1 MYKTLLAL
9 AGFLLA
15 SVAVASQPPEDGG
28 DYDLISDPAEL
39 AARGFAPD
47 GPPLWRLKPVDDPQ
61 ELAARRAERQAEA
74 ERDGSPEFGG
84 PAVRSASVQSTDFRF
99 LNEASTYNTS
109 GTFTLACTAGSPN
122 RFADAPIYLKNDRRL
137 TWLDVWTSDT
147 STDDGV
153 NVALYRSCQP
163 GFAGGAPVVTELG
176 LINGGTFSAGNRFN
190 DLFMSPV
197 HVQNST
203 CAYWVR
209 TMFDNCAAGTSVR
222 VQKVRVMWSQ
232 G

>member
-15 SVAVASQPPEDGG
+15 SVAVASQPPDDGG
-28 DYDLISDPAEL
+28 DYELISDPAEL

-61 ELAARRAERQAEA
+61 ELAARRAEREAEA
-74 ERDGSPEFGG
+74 ERAGSPEFGG
-84 PAVRSASVQSTDFRF
+84 PGVRWASVQATDFRF
-99 LNEASTYNTS
+99 LSEASSYSTM
-109 GTFTLACTAGSPN
+109 GAFTLSCMAGSPN
-122 RFADAPIYLKNDRRL
+122 KVADAPIFLKNDRRL
-137 TWLDVWTSDT
+137 IWLDVWTYDT
-147 STDDGV
+147 DVDYGV
-153 NVALYRSCQP
+153 DVALYRSCQP
-163 GFAGGAPVVTELG
+163 GFGPGAPVVTELG
-176 LINGGTFSAGNRFN
+176 LIEGGTFSAGNRFS
-190 DLFMSPV
+190 DQFMSSV

-209 TMFDNCAAGTSVR
+209 AMFDDCAAGISVR

-232 G
+232 D